1 MANSVEVRVPYLDH
15 RIMEFAY
22 SLPRE
27 YKLGPLGKIK
37 RILVE
42 AFADQLPSYI
52 VRRRKAGFGMPIR
65 STFQSRE
72 KVYELLDL
80 DFLAGVAPFDRA
92 HIRQLIDSHA
102 DGREDNSSI
111 IYALISFQ
119 EWYRT
124 YFRGQV

>member
-27 YKLGPLGKIK
+27 YKLGRLGKIK
-37 RILVE
+37 RILVD

-80 DFLAGVAPFDRA
+80 DLLAGVAPFDQV

-119 EWYRT
+119 EWYKT
-124 YFRGQV
+124 YFLGQV